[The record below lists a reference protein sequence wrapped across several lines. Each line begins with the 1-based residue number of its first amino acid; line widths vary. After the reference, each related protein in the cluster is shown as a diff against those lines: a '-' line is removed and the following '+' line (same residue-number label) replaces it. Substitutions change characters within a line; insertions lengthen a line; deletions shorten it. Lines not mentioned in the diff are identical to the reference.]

1 MSFLKRIEDY
11 CHWQRLEQWK
21 FVIDRNEVEWEQSEY
36 LQTDDRMLED
46 AVRLLK
52 ENRFPF
58 AITCICPQY
67 DRIMLKPFFWKELF
81 DFVSGKRGIRSGEK
95 EIFFDNLN
103 EDIRK
108 NILEAWILS
117 VWMAE

>member
-1 MSFLKRIEDY
+1 MSFLKRINDY
-11 CHWQRLEQWK
+11 YRWQRLEQWK
-21 FVIDRNEVEWEQSEY
+21 FIIDRKEAEWEETEY
-36 LQTDDRMLED
+36 PRINERMMES
-46 AVRLLK
+46 AIHLLN
-52 ENRFPF
+52 ENRFPY
-58 AITCICPQY
+58 AITCLRPCY
-67 DRIMLKPFFWKELF
+67 DRIILKPFFWKELF